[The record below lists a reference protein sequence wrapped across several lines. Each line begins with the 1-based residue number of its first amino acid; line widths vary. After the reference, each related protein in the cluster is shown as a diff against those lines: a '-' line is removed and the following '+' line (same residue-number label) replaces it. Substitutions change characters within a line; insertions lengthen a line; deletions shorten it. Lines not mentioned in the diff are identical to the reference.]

1 MEKPDRVIYPKNNL
15 RTIKENQTDILK
27 LEYCAVRNKFIP
39 SDIILKEWTGDKIEH
54 RLIKISNFSVIYE
67 EVNFIS
73 SIRY

>member
-1 MEKPDRVIYPKNNL
+1 MKKIDRVIYPKNNL
-15 RTIKENQTDILK
+15 RTIKENPNILK

-39 SDIILKEWTGDKIEH
+39 SDIILKEWTGDKIEY